1 MKIIYKL
8 FTFGVLLGTSMTAL
22 AQKDNVGIGTTK
34 PDNSAALEVNSTNKG
49 LLIPR
54 LSLQQRNNIQAPA
67 TGLMVFQT
75 DMLSGFYFYDGK
87 DWKPLTSATD
97 ANSVAGVDGDWALLG
112 NAGTTSA
119 NFIGTTDVQP
129 LRFRVENVNAGQ
141 IGTSGTRN
149 VFFGR
154 LSGGSYTGTNNVGI
168 GTEVFTAVG
177 AGASNV
183 GVGFRSL
190 KLNAGGA
197 NNVAV
202 GNGALEVN
210 TAGSFNMAIGSAAL
224 AAHTIG
230 TANTAIGNAALN
242 KLTGDN
248 SYNIGIGAASMFDKT
263 SGSFNVGIGG
273 NTLRVN
279 ISGSNNTSIGYD
291 AGRNNTGSASLFL
304 GYQAGLNETGSN
316 KLYISNSSSAVPL
329 IKGEFDNKNLKVNTG
344 ATVSQTIGF
353 LAVGNFDA
361 AFAMPS
367 PTNTYRLI
375 VEGGIITE
383 KIKVAVKGSADWA
396 DYVFEP
402 SYKLM
407 SLDKVESFV
416 KENKHLPNVPS
427 ADEMAKNGLDVSQT
441 SAKLMEK
448 IEELTLY
455 MIEMNKEIKAL
466 KLENETL
473 KKLK

>member
-8 FTFGVLLGTSMTAL
+8 LSFGVLLGTSMTAL

-87 DWKPLTSATD
+87 EWKPLTSATD
-97 ANSVAGVDGDWALLG
+97 ANSVAGIDGDWALTG
-112 NAGTTSA
+112 NAASGTDFLGTTNA
-119 NFIGTTDVQP
+119 QP
-129 LRFRVENVNAGQ
+129 LRFKVGNTNAGQ
-141 IGTSGTRN
+141 IGLFGTKV
-149 VFFGR
+149 VFFGYE
-154 LSGGSYTGTNNVGI
+154 SGVSNTGTGNVGL
-168 GTEVFTAVG
+168 GYRTLFSSTGSNNLALGSESLRANTSGYSNTAVG
-177 AGASNV
+177 SFALTKNTDGFLNV
-183 GVGFRSL
+183 GLGS
-190 KLNAGGA
+190 NALADNTTGDENFGLGGA
-197 NNVAV
+197 AMRKMISGNYNIAIGTYSLFNNTTGSNNVA
-202 GNGALEVN
+202 
-210 TAGSFNMAIGSAAL
+210 IGRQAAY
-224 AAHTIG
+224 
-230 TANTAIGNAALN
+230 NA
-242 KLTGDN
+242 T
-248 SYNIGIGAASMFDKT
+248 
-263 SGSFNVGIGG
+263 
-273 NTLRVN
+273 
-279 ISGSNNTSIGYD
+279 GSNN
-291 AGRNNTGSASLFL
+291 LFL
-304 GYQAGLNETGSN
+304 GYQAGYSETGN
-316 KLYISNSSSAVPL
+316 DKLYIANSSTTAPL
-329 IKGEFDNKNLKVNTG
+329 VKGEFDKKNLKINTG
-344 ATVSQTIGF
+344 STVSQTVGF

-407 SLDKVESFV
+407 PLDKVESFV
-416 KENKHLPNVPS
+416 KVNKHLPNVPS
-427 ADEMAKNGLDVSQT
+427 AEEVAKNGLDISQT

-455 MIEMNKEIKAL
+455 MIEMNKEINAL
-466 KLENETL
+466 KLENEKL
-473 KKLK
+473 KK